1 MVVASPD
8 TVFTVAVIHK
18 ISGISYVVLCGMVV
32 TKMDAFIGCTPEMHS
47 TNFIMIA
54 ILYIE
59 YFHHIISSNTI

>member
-18 ISGISYVVLCGMVV
+18 ISSIGYVVLCRMVE
-32 TKMDAFIGCTPEMHS
+32 TEMDAFIGCTPEMNS
-47 TNFIMIA
+47 TNFIIIA

-59 YFHHIISSNTI
+59 YFHHIISSNTV